1 MTADN
6 KLRQWSIRQGVRTEE
21 ESAME
26 GLSQV
31 VLEWVDTY
39 RRQIELFAKAR
50 KPLSTLEISVHSDRD
65 STQPHEMWRQID
77 HSSTT
82 FSTASR

>member
-6 KLRQWSIRQGVRTEE
+6 KLRQWSIRLGVRTEE

-39 RRQIELFAKAR
+39 RRQIELFAKAQ

-65 STQPHEMWRQID
+65 PTQPHEMWRQID